1 MWQDAKEIITRRM
14 RAIAG
19 FTPLDICFLFSLYCL
34 KGLSNGVN
42 LHSAIVCV
50 ITNVE
55 FANANIQQGLKL
67 EHSESDKTL
76 WTGTI

>member
-50 ITNVE
+50 LTNKACILYAQKE
-55 FANANIQQGLKL
+55 IANRL
-67 EHSESDKTL
+67 
-76 WTGTI
+76 

>member
-1 MWQDAKEIITRRM
+1 
-14 RAIAG
+14 
-19 FTPLDICFLFSLYCL
+19 LDICFLFSLYCL

-50 ITNVE
+50 LTNVE

-76 WTGTI
+76 